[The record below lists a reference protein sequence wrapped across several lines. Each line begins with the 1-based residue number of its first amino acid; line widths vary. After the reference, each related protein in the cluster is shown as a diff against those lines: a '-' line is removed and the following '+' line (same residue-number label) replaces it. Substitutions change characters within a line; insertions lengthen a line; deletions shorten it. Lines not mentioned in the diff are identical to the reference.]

1 MLERKIKLL
10 IVDDSILFRE
20 TLAKFFAN
28 DKLIEVVDKASDPY
42 EARDKIVALR
52 PDVITLDVE
61 MPKMNGIQFL
71 RKLIPKYP
79 VPTVIVSSAPI
90 KAFDALDAG
99 AVDYVKKPTIKTPKD
114 MEAFAA
120 DLRLKI
126 ITASQAKV
134 IQKKST
140 PAAAPSNNKISSAA
154 LARNTQTIIA
164 MGASTGGTDALQ
176 TVLTTMPANSPPIVI
191 VQHMPP
197 GFTKMFA
204 DRLNKICAV
213 QIKEAQDG
221 DRLANGVAL
230 IAPGDFHMSLHKDTK
245 GYFVKV
251 EYGEKVSSHRPSVDY
266 LFDSVAKVAGKN
278 AIGVIMT
285 GMGSDGADGMVK
297 MRKQGA
303 YTIGQ
308 DKETCV
314 VYGMPMTAFMRG
326 GCSIQA
332 PLDKISKMICDR
344 L

>member
-10 IVDDSILFRE
+10 IVDDSLLFRE
-20 TLAKFFAN
+20 TLAKFFNN
-28 DKLIEVVDKASDPY
+28 DNLIEVVGKASDPY
-42 EARDKIVALR
+42 EARDKIVELR

-71 RKLIPKYP
+71 KKLIPQYP

-99 AVDYVKKPTIKTPKD
+99 AVDYVKKPMIKTPKD
-114 MEAFAA
+114 MEGFAR
-120 DLRLKI
+120 DLRAKVV
-126 ITASQAKV
+126 TASQAKV
-134 IQKKST
+134 IQKKILGSAKESHT
-140 PAAAPSNNKISSAA
+140 VSNEAI
-154 LARNTQTIIA
+154 ARNKDTIIA

-176 TVLTTMPANSPPIVI
+176 TVLTALPGNLPPIVI

-213 QIKEAQDG
+213 EIREAKDG
-221 DRLANGVAL
+221 DRLHNGLAL
-230 IAPGDFHMSLHKDTK
+230 IAPGDFHMSLHKDAQ

-251 EYGEKVSSHRPSVDY
+251 EYGERVSSHRPSVDY
-266 LFDSVAKVAGKN
+266 LFSSVAKTAGKN

-285 GMGSDGADGMVK
+285 GMGSDGAEGMYK
-297 MRKQGA
+297 MFQQGA
-303 YTIGQ
+303 YNIGQ

-314 VYGMPMTAFMRG
+314 VYGMPMTAYMRG
-326 GCSIQA
+326 GVTIQA
-332 PLDKISKMICDR
+332 PLDKISSLICKH